1 MATRRDFLRSATGA
15 GLGGLWMER
24 LLALSPA
31 SSAEAEVSPHI
42 VRFDGA
48 IEPIVRLIEETPRE
62 RCFDMAVEQLRAGL
76 SYRHFLAALFLAGI
90 RNVNPQ
96 PPGFKLHCVFVIN
109 AAHQLSLDAPVGQR
123 LLPLFW
129 ALDAFK
135 QSQAED
141 VAQGDFRLRPVSGTV
156 PSPERAWEEFDAAME
171 AWDQERADRA
181 IVALV
186 RSRGAQ
192 EVISGLWKY
201 GARDYRNIGHKAIF
215 VANTWR
221 TLETIGWQH
230 AEPALRSLVLGLLDF
245 GKDRTVNNYAFADQ
259 AYLPNAARAATALS
273 SLPGDWTQREP
284 NTGTTRALLDAV
296 RQGDM
301 EGSAALALRQ
311 LTQGEAKCGAVWD
324 AAHLAAGELMM
335 QQRGIYGIH
344 TVTSVNALDYAFRT
358 AADPGTRLMLL
369 LQGLG
374 WMCQFRNFIASR
386 PEGLKPIRITE
397 LEPAEI
403 ANDPA
408 AAASDVFATVS
419 TDVDLAARKALEF
432 AKQNP
437 VPAAFGVAARQ
448 FVFTKGTDAH
458 HYKYSAAILEDFS
471 HVSPEWRPHLLA
483 TAVYYIPG
491 SGTPDSPLMLRAAEA
506 IGKV

>member
-31 SSAEAEVSPHI
+31 SSAEAEVSPDI

-215 VANTWR
+215 S
-221 TLETIGWQH
+221 TIRRGSC
-230 AEPALRSLVLGLLDF
+230 PTSRLVW
-245 GKDRTVNNYAFADQ
+245 
-259 AYLPNAARAATALS
+259 PNALS
-273 SLPGDWTQREP
+273 LC
-284 NTGTTRALLDAV
+284 
-296 RQGDM
+296 M
-301 EGSAALALRQ
+301 ALRQ
-311 LTQGEAKCGAVWD
+311 AISQPLPLLTPP
-324 AAHLAAGELMM
+324 
-335 QQRGIYGIH
+335 
-344 TVTSVNALDYAFRT
+344 S
-358 AADPGTRLMLL
+358 
-369 LQGLG
+369 
-374 WMCQFRNFIASR
+374 FRNWLSGSMHKRAM
-386 PEGLKPIRITE
+386 
-397 LEPAEI
+397 
-403 ANDPA
+403 
-408 AAASDVFATVS
+408 SDC
-419 TDVDLAARKALEF
+419 
-432 AKQNP
+432 
-437 VPAAFGVAARQ
+437 G
-448 FVFTKGTDAH
+448 H
-458 HYKYSAAILEDFS
+458 SAWI
-471 HVSPEWRPHLLA
+471 
-483 TAVYYIPG
+483 
-491 SGTPDSPLMLRAAEA
+491 
-506 IGKV
+506 